1 MNQNNRICLLLPLFL
16 LLFLHSFSQPAA
28 DMDKVIAA
36 KDYEGVLR
44 AAEAYYNKKDDSAIY
59 IAEKKLIP
67 SKDLHLSACGIYI
80 KGTALYNKDDLLQSR
95 KIMLKLDSF
104 TTVNVA
110 AIPIQYFQW
119 RTFIRLFY
127 IERRLGNYKKAM
139 ELIEHCEKTDPD
151 LRHNYKILYA
161 VNNIDLGYYEKGI
174 ELFKESIASG
184 KTGGSVPNILNNIGE
199 GYVKYYYKTGYSNYL
214 DSALAYYEKA
224 YTLARQDTI
233 NLPLTNALLLLR
245 RGKIS
250 FLKKDFQYAL
260 YQYKQGLELPIV
272 KQKPFTLQG
281 FELGIAD
288 CLYNLSQYQSSNGH
302 LNVFYENFK
311 LFPSSRE
318 NLIAAHSLSSQNYEK
333 LNNTQESLWYAK
345 LCLEESKQL
354 GESKEVANDLLHNKT
369 LKEFRNEAQKIITN
383 QKSQNGILL
392 IVGALLFVCILF
404 MYLYI
409 RQSNT
414 ISINKNNELKQ
425 RLLLTQMNPHFI
437 FNSVDNIQSLIY
449 NGQDKEAISYLT
461 KFSKLTRQILENSRE
476 NYITLSEELSMLNNY
491 LTIQKL
497 LYNDK
502 FTYSIAADEG
512 INAEGV
518 CLPPMLTQPFIE
530 NAVKHGLK
538 SMTEGGIIQVRFY
551 MKDSALIFEVTNN
564 GAGIES
570 KQSASLQKSLSTQ
583 ITRERL
589 NSISVKKTIAI
600 HTMNITD
607 TSNTVLGV
615 KTYFE
620 IPYVCNN

>member
-1 MNQNNRICLLLPLFL
+1 
-16 LLFLHSFSQPAA
+16 
-28 DMDKVIAA
+28 MDKMIAA
-36 KDYEGVLR
+36 KDYEGILKV
-44 AAEAYYNKKDDSAIY
+44 AEAYYIKENDSIIY

-67 SKDLHLSACGIYI
+67 SGDLHMSACGLYV
-80 KGTALYNKDDLLQSR
+80 KGTALYNKNDLLQSK
-95 KIMLKLDSF
+95 KIMLRLDSL
-104 TTVNVA
+104 TSVNVA
-110 AIPIQYFQW
+110 AIPIKYFQW

-127 IERRLGNYKKAM
+127 IERRLGNYQKAA
-139 ELIEHCEKTDPD
+139 ELIEHCEKTDQD

-174 ELFKESIASG
+174 ELFRESIAADKTSG
-184 KTGGSVPNILNNIGE
+184 YSIPNILNNIGD
-199 GYVKYYYKTGYSNYL
+199 GYTKYYYKTGYSNYL
-214 DSALAYYEKA
+214 DSSLSYYEKA
-224 YTLARQDTI
+224 YLLARRDTV

-250 FLKKDFQYAL
+250 FLKKKFQYAL
-260 YQYKQGLELPIV
+260 YQYRQGLEIPIV

-288 CLYNLSQYQSSNGH
+288 CLYNLSQYQSANEH
-302 LNVFYENFK
+302 LNVFYESFK
-311 LFPSSRE
+311 LFPSSPE
-318 NLIAAHSLSSQNYEK
+318 NLLAAHSLSSQNYEK

-345 LCLEESKQL
+345 LCLEESKHL
-354 GESKEVANDLLHNKT
+354 GESKEVANELLHNKT
-369 LKEFRNEAQKIITN
+369 LKDFKDDAQKIITN
-383 QKSQNGILL
+383 QKNQNGILL
-392 IVGALLFVCILF
+392 VMGSLLFVCILF

-409 RQSNT
+409 RQNKT

-437 FNSVDNIQSLIY
+437 FNSVDNIQSLIHS
-449 NGQDKEAISYLT
+449 GEDKKAISYLT

-476 NYITLSEELSMLNNY
+476 NYVTLSEELSMLNNY

-502 FTYSIAADEG
+502 FSYTIEANDDIDPEG
-512 INAEGV
+512 I

-538 SMTEGGIIQVRFY
+538 SMAEGGIIQVRFY
-551 MKDSALIFEVTNN
+551 MKGSALMFEVTDN
-564 GAGIES
+564 GTGIES
-570 KQSASLQKSLSTQ
+570 KQSPPLQKSLSTQ

-589 NSISVKKTIAI
+589 NSISAKKAIPI
-600 HTMNITD
+600 HTINITD
-607 TSNTVLGV
+607 ANNTVLGV